1 MITSITKFRV
11 LLIAIRKGIELYIH
25 VRTKVH
31 SIFGPIWIRHC
42 LIYKNSIFIVLWRSA
57 IMKSIRTSL
66 LIVIIFITFWF
77 DCIMSCGTLMLHPF
91 YECIRKLFSC
101 QSTQM
106 RDKPNFAIIVTF
118 RVWRAQNF
126 WHRKTI
132 RKMLLSRTKVFMRNG
147 KIRNKILLPCTC
159 KLYIACF
166 T

>member
-1 MITSITKFRV
+1 M
-11 LLIAIRKGIELYIH
+11 IAIRKGIQMYIN

-42 LIYKNSIFIVLWRSA
+42 LICKNLISIVLWRST
-57 IMKSIRTSL
+57 IMNWIRTSL
-66 LIVIIFITFWF
+66 LIVNILITFQF
-77 DCIMSCGTLMLHPF
+77 NCTMSCGNLVLHPF
-91 YECIRKLFSC
+91 YKCIRKLFSC

-132 RKMLLSRTKVFMRNG
+132 RKMLLSRTKVFMR
-147 KIRNKILLPCTC
+147 KKC
-159 KLYIACF
+159 KNQEQNFAAVYL
-166 T
+166 